1 VTAETGSGINPPINP
16 VPGKIIT
23 AMLGATIGIGLSS
36 QGRFEFGIHRVAI
49 VAETLL
55 MAHGA
60 ELRPLTGQRSMIIRK
75 IYRVVESV
83 EDHATIGLIMAI
95 GTDRPPFP
103 QIGVSRMYRR
113 AAIADCGSQQP
124 GQNHNRQDGYK
135 LFGYFRH
142 RYSSPE
148 RNL

>member
-95 GTDRPPFP
+95 GTDGPPFP
-103 QIGVSRMYRR
+103 QIGVSWM
-113 AAIADCGSQQP
+113 
-124 GQNHNRQDGYK
+124 
-135 LFGYFRH
+135 
-142 RYSSPE
+142 
-148 RNL
+148 